1 MWWRG
6 CPRRMQICVCRLR
19 MSASGVV
26 SGPLWTSQ
34 LQLQYSREYNMFVP
48 MYASMNRATRVIGIL
63 SS

>member
-6 CPRRMQICVCRLR
+6 CPRRMQTCVCRLR
-19 MSASGVV
+19 MSASAVV

-34 LQLQYSREYNMFVP
+34 LQHHSRKYNMFVP
-48 MYASMNRATRVIGIL
+48 MYASINRATRVIGIL